1 MIPADGKPPAP
12 SSARVPFP
20 LPAKI
25 LACFFLNLVLVAGV
39 ALYVARGQFRFG
51 LESLLTGTSGERI
64 QRLSALVVAELN
76 ERPRAEW
83 PGILKRFADLH
94 QMQIAAMH
102 NDGRRIAGTIIDP
115 PEAVLKKLS
124 EGIADPRRPQSLE
137 PRPPRERPERDFR
150 PGPPPLNGPPRG
162 GPPRDGPPSDPRRGP
177 PPRPGFNGEFSPPR
191 GGAFPPRPGGNG
203 GPPANRS
210 DGAPPPPQNPRPDSD
225 DEIQQAAG
233 DDAQDDSSD
242 DTPPPRR
249 ENPAPPRENPPPP
262 REGRPPFPGNDPFP
276 GGGPP
281 PPELRPRGG
290 PPQQQ
295 PEGAP
300 PRGRPPF
307 PEGAPFP
314 PEPPPREPL
323 PPIPGSG
330 QVGYPKFIV
339 RAGEPPMYWIGVRT
353 PLPEEDGIPGPP
365 TTLLIALPSL
375 ASGGLLLDVTPWL
388 WVGAGV
394 LVCSVLLWLPLVRG
408 ITRSVRQMT
417 GAAGQMA
424 QGQFG
429 VRVDNSRRDELG
441 QLGGSL
447 NHMAGRLGEYVTG
460 QKRFL
465 GDIAHELCS
474 PLARMEMALGV
485 LEQRAD
491 SAQGAYVNDVREE
504 VRHMSSLV
512 NELLSFSKAG
522 LRAKDLE
529 LRAVPLDELCS
540 RVILR
545 EAQGKTDIAVHVD
558 PGLHVLGDPDLLAR
572 AIGNVLRNAIRYAG
586 DAGPITFAAA
596 TRGAEVLLTIADSG
610 PGVPPETLHRLFDPF
625 YRPESAR
632 TREGGGAGL
641 GLAIVK
647 SCIEAC
653 GGSVAVRNA
662 KPQGLEVTMTLQRTA
677 TATASRPAARA

>member
-1 MIPADGKPPAP
+1 MIPADGTTQAAGPAA
-12 SSARVPFP
+12 ARVSFP

-25 LACFFLNLVLVAGV
+25 LACFFLNLALVAGV
-39 ALYVARGQFRFG
+39 AVYVARGQFRFG
-51 LESLLTGTSGERI
+51 LESLLTGISGERI

-94 QMQIAAMH
+94 QVQIAAMH
-102 NDGRRIAGTIIDP
+102 NDGSRIAGTIIDP
-115 PEAVLKKLS
+115 PEAVLKKLN
-124 EGIADPRRPQSLE
+124 EGAGDPRRPQPLE
-137 PRPPRERPERDFR
+137 PRPPRERPDREFR
-150 PGPPPLNGPPRG
+150 PGPPPLNGPQFEGPPRG
-162 GPPRDGPPSDPRRGP
+162 GPPGDPRRGP
-177 PPRPGFNGEFSPPR
+177 PPRPGLNGEFPPPR
-191 GGAFPPRPGGNG
+191 DGTFSPRPGLNNE
-203 GPPANRS
+203 PPPKSNEPAPAN
-210 DGAPPPPQNPRPDSD
+210 PPQGRRADG
-225 DEIQQAAG
+225 DEETQQAAG
-233 DDAQDDSSD
+233 DDAQADSSD
-242 DTPPPRR
+242 DTPPPPR
-249 ENPAPPRENPPPP
+249 EDAQPPREA
-262 REGRPPFPGNDPFP
+262 RPPFP

-281 PPELRPRGG
+281 PEFRPRGG
-290 PPQQQ
+290 PPPRPDGTQ
-295 PEGAP
+295 P
-300 PRGRPPF
+300 PRDGRRPF
-307 PEGAPFP
+307 ADGNPFP
-314 PEPPPREPL
+314 PEPPPREPP

-330 QVGYPKFIV
+330 QIGFPKFIV
-339 RAGEPPMYWIGVRT
+339 HAGQPPMYWIGVRT
-353 PLPEEDGIPGPP
+353 PLPEEDGHPGPP
-365 TTLLIALPSL
+365 TTLLFALPSL

-429 VRVDNSRRDELG
+429 VRVDNARRDELG
-441 QLGGSL
+441 RLGESL

-529 LRAVPLDELCS
+529 LRAVALAGLCE

-545 EAQGKTDIAVHVD
+545 EAQGKADIAVNVD
-558 PGLHVLGDPDLLAR
+558 AGLHVLADPDLLAR
-572 AIGNVLRNAIRYAG
+572 AVGNVLRNAVRYAG
-586 DAGPITFAAA
+586 DAGPITIAAA
-596 TRGAEVLLTIADSG
+596 TRGAEVLLTITDSG

-625 YRPESAR
+625 YRPETAR

-647 SCIEAC
+647 SCVEAC
-653 GGSVAVRNA
+653 GGSVTVRNA
-662 KPQGLEVTMTLQRTA
+662 RPQGLEVMMTLNRTA
-677 TATASRPAARA
+677 SAHGAAARA